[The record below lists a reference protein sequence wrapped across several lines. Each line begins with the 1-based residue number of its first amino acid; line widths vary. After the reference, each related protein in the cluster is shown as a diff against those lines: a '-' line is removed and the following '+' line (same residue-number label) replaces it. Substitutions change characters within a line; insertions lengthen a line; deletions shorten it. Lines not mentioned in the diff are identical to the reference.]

1 VALRPAGGSRCR
13 RYLDNNALTG
23 SLPTELMR
31 LTAMTRINVY
41 NNSGLCGDILSLGTF
56 GTNYWGGGTWLTA
69 LGTACPGS
77 SLSPTTTSPP
87 PPPPWWETLTPTFT
101 SEAPTTTSAPPPL
114 VLSVKL
120 EDNTAYRACL
130 AIPANCGQLY
140 AARSSSPGHACASR
154 GNRGACDALVT
165 AERVWGVMQAPVQ
178 PRRGALGH
186 HSHGGGVV
194 HGSLGPVR
202 TATAL
207 LALLTH
213 GGC

>member
-1 VALRPAGGSRCR
+1 MIYQRQTHTLEGFVPLLPVMWTEGGAGGWERRRCAHR
-13 RYLDNNALTG
+13 NM
-23 SLPTELMR
+23 SVSSMR
-31 LTAMTRINVY
+31 WRLVLVLVLN
-41 NNSGLCGDILSLGTF
+41 
-56 GTNYWGGGTWLTA
+56 
-69 LGTACPGS
+69 
-77 SLSPTTTSPP
+77 
-87 PPPPWWETLTPTFT
+87 TL
-101 SEAPTTTSAPPPL
+101 L

-207 LALLTH
+207 HALLTH